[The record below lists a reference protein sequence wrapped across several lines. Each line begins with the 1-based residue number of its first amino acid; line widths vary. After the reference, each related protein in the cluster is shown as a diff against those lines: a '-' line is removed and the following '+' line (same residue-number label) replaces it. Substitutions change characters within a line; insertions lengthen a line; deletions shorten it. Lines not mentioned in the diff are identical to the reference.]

1 MSTALGALAGAER
14 APLVSSASQCQYQAY
29 WCEENVYQ
37 LCANAGAS
45 EWCAALQSTRRI
57 PHFSYHPSDSTL
69 PCIHCAERHGLD
81 LDHSFAIFISNS
93 NKTVPFLRQRSSTE
107 PDGQVIWDYHVILLT
122 GNTGDSSDGPLII
135 DLDTTLPFPC
145 PALRYILET
154 CAPQRQWASR
164 YLHRFR
170 VVPAREYLAAFA
182 SDRTHMLRASGK
194 PGYTQTPPSW
204 PPVRGAEAA
213 RAMNLPA
220 FWDMSDAAP
229 LLKRNAVSDSAPP
242 PSLAC
247 ASTNPDESASAS
259 ALPTDAKNVVSTA
272 TASGALTAS
281 QHSIF
286 DIRGLIAFVRTV
298 PA

>member
-1 MSTALGALAGAER
+1 MRECR
-14 APLVSSASQCQYQAY
+14 CVRVVRC
-29 WCEENVYQ
+29 
-37 LCANAGAS
+37 NAIDS
-45 EWCAALQSTRRI
+45 
-57 PHFSYHPSDSTL
+57 SDSVQLPLSSLRL
-69 PCIHCAERHGLD
+69 PCICAERHGLD

-93 NKTVPFLRQRSSTE
+93 NKTVPFLRQRSSNE

-122 GNTGDSSDGPLII
+122 GNTGDSSGGPLII

-229 LLKRNAVSDSAPP
+229 LLKRNVVSDSAAP
-242 PSLAC
+242 PSRAS
-247 ASTNPDESASAS
+247 ASTSPGESASAS
-259 ALPTDAKNVVSTA
+259 ALPVDAKTVA
-272 TASGALTAS
+272 AAGSGALTAS